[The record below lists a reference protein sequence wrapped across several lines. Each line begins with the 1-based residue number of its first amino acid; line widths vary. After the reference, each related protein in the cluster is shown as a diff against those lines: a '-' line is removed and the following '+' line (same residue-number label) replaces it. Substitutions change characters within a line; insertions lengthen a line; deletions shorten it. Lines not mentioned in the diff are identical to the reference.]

1 MLIRLASALR
11 FSAFFTL
18 TDGGRTENACFASAL
33 RFWFSLFSFSLY
45 SLEATPGLPD
55 SRPRTNPQI
64 GMYDTS
70 YNNTTCAPRPP
81 SARPELK
88 NGIC

>member
-18 TDGGRTENACFASAL
+18 TDGGRTENARFASAL
-33 RFWFSLFSFSLY
+33 HFWFSLFSFSLY

-64 GMYDTS
+64 GMYDGTIHL
-70 YNNTTCAPRPP
+70 TITQRAPR
-81 SARPELK
+81 ARPPPAR
-88 NGIC
+88 N